1 MPYMKEGYAPV
12 AMKPPAPKEEEEEK
26 APAPKKPML
35 RLPKGNLEVGALV
48 ALVVLL
54 ILAALKYKKLI

>member
-1 MPYMKEGYAPV
+1 MAYMKKEGYAPV
-12 AMKPPAPKEEEEEK
+12 AMKPPAPKEEDK

-35 RLPKGNLEVGALV
+35 RLPKGKLEVGALV

>member
-12 AMKPPAPKEEEEEK
+12 AMKPPAPKEEEEK

-35 RLPKGNLEVGALV
+35 RLPRGNLEVGALV

>member
-1 MPYMKEGYAPV
+1 MAYKEGYAPV
-12 AMKPPAPKEEEEEK
+12 AMKPPAPKEEEK
-26 APAPKKPML
+26 APAPKKKPML
-35 RLPKGNLEVGALV
+35 RLPKGKLEVGALV